1 MSKQNEGRLLKNLA
15 RKDEMSI
22 ADMALVQYGC

>member
-1 MSKQNEGRLLKNLA
+1 MSKQNEGRLKNLA

>member
-15 RKDEMSI
+15 RNHEMSI
-22 ADMALVQYGC
+22 ADMALVQYG